1 MISGSLGWA
10 PPAADLKTKTQ
21 VQAVDFRGD
30 PGVKKGVKE
39 GKGANIG

>member
-1 MISGSLGWA
+1 MIRGSLGWA

-21 VQAVDFRGD
+21 VQAVYFGGD
-30 PGVKKGVKE
+30 PGMEKGVGE